1 MLKKKNKQTNMR
13 SILFNSYMGAMLFIL
28 VGATVFFA
36 FIQFFSI
43 NSNIISN
50 IQQTSK
56 SVGQSVDNQIRQM
69 DHISMNALYSNL
81 LKSSVSDYLELQKDP
96 SKLTLESA
104 LAQNNNAKV
113 LHDLMFALIG
123 ADYDIR
129 QLNIYNMDAGGFG
142 TGMYNGYINQN
153 LNTMPWYEN
162 VLEKHGYKYIAPPVK
177 NAVLSATTLI
187 SPDTY
192 YLSLCR
198 LYFGQYNQIDGA
210 IEVVQYY
217 DTVFNAAEHTN
228 STYQPRIYIYGNDGA
243 LLYPI
248 LEPGTKVFN
257 YYGKHSSDGSVQT
270 LRNTISSADE
280 YVCYEKLD
288 YSDFLTV
295 TVVDSGKYF
304 EPIESFLLIMLVVL
318 AGVTAI
324 CYYGARRLAGRFS
337 SPLTAMSSYLSKIDF
352 NNATWDQMDLP
363 QSNIIEINELH
374 KGINQFQQKLKA
386 SMENIMLL
394 QQHETQSQ
402 MLALQSQMNPH
413 FLYNSLA
420 TIIAMAE
427 EGMTDGIA
435 EMCSAITGILRYI
448 SSNKE
453 DLVSLE
459 DELENT
465 ERYLSCLKYR
475 YGENLQ
481 FTIDIDDSMLS
492 TQVPKLCIQLLVEN
506 AVKFTTTSI
515 LPPWHIQ
522 ISCIQTRDIWTVTV
536 LDNGNGFPEDMI
548 RGITHKIAK
557 IKETD
562 LLPNLELQGM
572 GLMNIFIRLRLL
584 YKNECIF
591 EFGNRKQ
598 GGAFVRIGGKLNV

>member
-1 MLKKKNKQTNMR
+1 MPKTQTKNTNMR

-28 VGATVFFA
+28 VGATVFFV
-36 FIQFFSI
+36 FIQFFSV

-56 SVGQSVDNQIRQM
+56 AVGQSVDNQIKQM

-81 LKSSVSDYLELQKDP
+81 LKTSISDYLKLQRDP

-104 LAQNNNAKV
+104 LAQNNNAKM

-129 QLNIYNMDAGGFG
+129 QLNIYNLDAGGFG
-142 TGMYNGYINQN
+142 TGMYNGYISQN
-153 LNTMPWYEN
+153 LDTMPWYQQ
-162 VLEKHGYKYIAPPVK
+162 VLEKHGYKYIAPPYK
-177 NAVLSATTLI
+177 NPTLSAAALI
-187 SPDTY
+187 SPDTK

-198 LYFGQYNQIDGA
+198 LYFNHYSQIDGA

-217 DTVFNAAEHTN
+217 DTVFDAAEHTN
-228 STYQPRIYIYGNDGA
+228 STYQPRIYIYNSDGT
-243 LLYPI
+243 LLYPV
-248 LEPGTKVFN
+248 TDAATNTFN
-257 YYGKHSSDGSVQT
+257 YYHRYNGDGSVQMI
-270 LRNTISSADE
+270 RNTISNNDE

-295 TVVDSGKYF
+295 TVVDSTKYF
-304 EPIESFLLIMLVVL
+304 EPISNFLLIMLVIL
-318 AGVTAI
+318 AGVTML
-324 CYYGARRLAGRFS
+324 CYYGARRLANRFS
-337 SPLTAMSSYLSKIDF
+337 SPLTDLYSYLSKIDF
-352 NNATWDQMDLP
+352 NNATWSQMDLP
-363 QSNIIEINELH
+363 KSNIIEINELH
-374 KGINQFQQKLKA
+374 KGINLFQQKLKA
-386 SMENIMLL
+386 SMDNIMLL

-427 EGMTDGIA
+427 EGMTEGIT

-475 YGENLQ
+475 YGENLR
-481 FTIDIDDSMLS
+481 FTIDVDDSMLS

-515 LPPWHIQ
+515 LPPWDIK
-522 ISCIQTRDIWTVTV
+522 ISCIQAQDIWTVTV
-536 LDNGNGFPEDMI
+536 LDNGKGFPEEMVKS
-548 RGITHKIAK
+548 ITQKITK
-557 IKETD
+557 IKQTD

-584 YKNECIF
+584 YKDECIF

>member
-1 MLKKKNKQTNMR
+1 MR
-13 SILFNSYMGAMLFIL
+13 SILFNSYMRAMLFIL

-43 NSNIISN
+43 NGNIISN

-56 SVGQSVDNQIRQM
+56 SVGDSVDNQIKQM

-81 LKSSVSDYLELQKDP
+81 LKSSVSNYLEVQKDP
-96 SKLTLESA
+96 SKLTPPIA
-104 LAQNNNAKV
+104 FTQNNDAKT

-129 QLNIYNMDAGGFG
+129 QLNIYNLDAGGFG

-153 LNTMPWYEN
+153 LNTLPWYQQ
-162 VLEKHGYKYIAPPVK
+162 VLEKHGYKYIAPPIK
-177 NAVLSATTLI
+177 NPVLSATTLI

-198 LYFGQYNQIDGA
+198 LYYGQYNQIDGA

-217 DTVFNAAEHTN
+217 DTVFDAAEHTN
-228 STYQPRIYIYGNDGA
+228 STYQPRIYIYNTDGT

-248 LEPGTKVFN
+248 ADQGKYFDYYSRYNGT
-257 YYGKHSSDGSVQT
+257 DSVQT
-270 LRNTISSADE
+270 LRNTVSNSDE
-280 YVCYEKLD
+280 YVCYGKLD

-295 TVVDSGKYF
+295 TVVDSTKYF
-304 EPIESFLLIMLVVL
+304 EPIGNFLLIMLVVL
-318 AGVTAI
+318 AGVTAL
-324 CYYGARRLAGRFS
+324 CYYGARRLADRFS
-337 SPLTAMSSYLSKIDF
+337 SPLADMYSYLSKIDF

-363 QSNIIEINELH
+363 ESNIIEINELH
-374 KGINQFQQKLKA
+374 KGINLFQQKLKA

-427 EGMTDGIA
+427 EGMTEGIT

-453 DLVSLE
+453 DQVSLE

-481 FTIDIDDSMLS
+481 FSIDIDDSMLG
-492 TQVPKLCIQLLVEN
+492 TLVPKLCIQLLVEN

-515 LPPWHIQ
+515 LPPWNIKV
-522 ISCIQTRDIWTVTV
+522 SCIQTREIWTVTV
-536 LDNGNGFPEDMI
+536 LDNGKGFPEDMI
-548 RGITHKIAK
+548 KNITQKIAK

-584 YKNECIF
+584 YRNECIF
-591 EFGNRKQ
+591 EFGNREQ
-598 GGAFVRIGGKLNV
+598 GGAFVRIGGKLNA